1 MKRRIC
7 VFIMLFLMCH
17 IYAQLVYHD
26 ASKFPLLGK
35 ATEATGAR
43 YERLPDSLKNISR
56 APLWNLSR
64 NSAGMA
70 IRFRSNST
78 TIAAKWETLINFH
91 MNHMT
96 DTGAKG
102 LDLYCLQKNGEWR
115 FVNSGRPNGKTNQ
128 ATIIA
133 NMQPEEREYM
143 LYLPLYDGLVS
154 LSIGIDS
161 LATIDQPLIDYPIRQ
176 KPIVFYGTSI
186 LQGGCAS
193 RPGMAHTNIISRRLN
208 RECINLGFS
217 GNALLDL
224 EVAKVIAEVDASVF
238 VLDFVPNASVE
249 QMKERMETFYRIIR
263 SKHPDTPVIFIEDP
277 IFTHTLYDERIAK
290 EVQRKNDTLKEIF
303 NRLKKENEKNIIIHK
318 ARMFAINNLDKKITI
333 EQLSEKYQIGT
344 TPLKLYFKEIYGQPI
359 YTYLKD
365 YKKEIMLGPI
375 FKLIEAIIEVFLPYY
390 IAKIIDNALV
400 LTEKKVIEYGVV
412 LLIFVT
418 IGFLFACVSQYFAA
432 KASTRIW

>member
-1 MKRRIC
+1 MIKQILIGLLLC
-7 VFIMLFLMCH
+7 THMTG
-17 IYAQLVYHD
+17 YAQMVYHD
-26 ASKFPLLGK
+26 ASQFPLLGK
-35 ATEATGAR
+35 AVQRTEMR
-43 YERLPDSLKNISR
+43 YNRLPDSLKNISR
-56 APLWNLSR
+56 SPLWNLSK

-78 TIAAKWETLINFH
+78 RIAVKWENIFNNH

-96 DTGAKG
+96 DVGTKG
-102 LDLYCLQKNGEWR
+102 LDLYCWESNEQWR
-115 FVNSGRPNGKTNQ
+115 FVNSARPTGKMNQ
-128 ATIIA
+128 AIIIS
-133 NMQPEEREYM
+133 NMQPKEKEYM

-154 LSIGIDS
+154 LSIGVDS
-161 LATIDQPLIDYPIRQ
+161 SATINQPLIDYPVRK
-176 KPIVFYGTSI
+176 KPVVFYGTSI

-224 EVAKVIAEVDASVF
+224 EVAKVISEVDASVF

-303 NRLKKENEKNIIIHK
+303 NRLKKENEKNI
-318 ARMFAINNLDKKITI
+318 NLISSKN
-333 EQLSEKYQIGT
+333 
-344 TPLKLYFKEIYGQPI
+344 
-359 YTYLKD
+359 
-365 YKKEIMLGPI
+365 MLGEDGEATIDGIHFTDLGMMRYADLVCPI
-375 FKLIEAIIEVFLPYY
+375 IKKAI
-390 IAKIIDNALV
+390 K
-400 LTEKKVIEYGVV
+400 
-412 LLIFVT
+412 
-418 IGFLFACVSQYFAA
+418 
-432 KASTRIW
+432 

>member
-1 MKRRIC
+1 MIRYILIGLLLC
-7 VFIMLFLMCH
+7 GQAISF
-17 IYAQLVYHD
+17 AQIIYHD
-26 ASKFPLLGK
+26 ASNFPLLGK
-35 ATEATGAR
+35 ATVTNSAR
-43 YERLPDSLKNISR
+43 YERFPDSLRNISR
-56 APLWNLSR
+56 SPLWNLSR

-78 TIAAKWETLINFH
+78 QIAVKWENLFNNH

-96 DTGAKG
+96 DTGVKG
-102 LDLYCLQKNGEWR
+102 LDLYCLEGNCLWR
-115 FVNSGRPNGKTNQ
+115 FVNSARPTGKINR

-154 LSIGIDS
+154 LAIGVDS
-161 LATIDQPLIDYPIRQ
+161 LATIDQPLIDYPIRK
-176 KPIVFYGTSI
+176 KPVVFYGTSI

-238 VLDFVPNASVE
+238 VLDFVPNASAE
-249 QMKERMETFYRIIR
+249 QMKERMEAFYHIIR
-263 SKHPDTPVIFIEDP
+263 SKHPATPVIFIEDP

-303 NRLKKENEKNIIIHK
+303 NRLKKENEKNIIFISSK
-318 ARMFAINNLDKKITI
+318 N
-333 EQLSEKYQIGT
+333 
-344 TPLKLYFKEIYGQPI
+344 
-359 YTYLKD
+359 
-365 YKKEIMLGPI
+365 MLGEDGEATIDGIHFTDLGMMRYADLVYPI
-375 FKLIEAIIEVFLPYY
+375 IKKAI
-390 IAKIIDNALV
+390 K
-400 LTEKKVIEYGVV
+400 
-412 LLIFVT
+412 
-418 IGFLFACVSQYFAA
+418 
-432 KASTRIW
+432 

>member
-1 MKRRIC
+1 
-7 VFIMLFLMCH
+7 MCH

-115 FVNSGRPNGKTNQ
+115 FVNSGRPGGKTNQ

-133 NMQPEEREYM
+133 NMRPEEREYM

-154 LSIGIDS
+154 LSIGVDS
-161 LATIDQPLIDYPIRQ
+161 LATIDQPLIDYPIRK
-176 KPIVFYGTSI
+176 KPVVFYGTSI

-217 GNALLDL
+217 GNGQLDL
-224 EVAKVIAEVDASVF
+224 EVARVMAEVDAGVF

-263 SKHPDTPVIFIEDP
+263 NKHPKTPIVFIEDP
-277 IFTHTLYDERIAK
+277 IFTHTLFDQRVAH
-290 EVQRKNDTLKEIF
+290 EVTRKNQTLNEIF
-303 NRLKKENEKNIIIHK
+303 NSLKKKGEKDIYLIH
-318 ARMFAINNLDKKITI
+318 
-333 EQLSEKYQIGT
+333 SEKMIGEDGEAT
-344 TPLKLYFKEIYGQPI
+344 VDGIHFTDLGMMRYANLITPFI
-359 YTYLKD
+359 
-365 YKKEIMLGPI
+365 KKMI
-375 FKLIEAIIEVFLPYY
+375 K
-390 IAKIIDNALV
+390 
-400 LTEKKVIEYGVV
+400 
-412 LLIFVT
+412 
-418 IGFLFACVSQYFAA
+418 
-432 KASTRIW
+432 R